1 MSEPEGAA
9 VPGLRS
15 RFVATREG
23 GASKRPQASELE
35 ILWRAAQAGVVFW
48 LEDDRLA
55 YRAPRLAMTDELR
68 DEIISHKAELIAV
81 LRKNQLEVPLPAPAG
96 VREGPLASGQERLW
110 LIDRR
115 IGPSPLYNIHFRL
128 RWRGVLDRQALAL
141 AIGDTVDRHPALR
154 TVFSES
160 AGAVVAIVCEPGTP
174 ELVHHDLRGL
184 DPASRASAAEE
195 FIAGHQRAPFD
206 LERGPLIRTA
216 VLTLADDDH
225 IVLVTQHHIIT
236 DGWSL
241 RIFLADLGRCY
252 LARYRGG
259 PVLDPAPRFTFAD
272 FVGWELRRRDEE
284 PYRKRLS
291 WWKEHLAG
299 LSPLNADR
307 PVRLPE
313 RRGEDHNGPGYSAAG
328 YSGAVL
334 DFSVPAAL
342 ATRLAD
348 LARAQGC
355 TLYTLLLTAWSIL
368 LYRHT
373 RQADFAIGTVTSG
386 RDRVEFSDVLGF
398 FANTLLFRCD
408 LSGNPTVPEAIA
420 RIRAETES
428 VFEHEVPFAD
438 IVMAAGAAAGG
449 PGQSNAAA
457 GGPGQSN
464 TVPDTGLTPLI
475 QAAFMFPNFAV
486 PDFLGPEDATRI
498 DASVTVDA
506 RIDGSVEGTTKF
518 DLMLTMQE
526 SDGNLSGCLEY
537 ATARYS
543 EAEAALMTEHFIV
556 LLESIAQNPRLTIS
570 RLKIM
575 SARERRQLLVEWNE
589 KERSA

>member
-1 MSEPEGAA
+1 MTTTSD
-9 VPGLRS
+9 L
-15 RFVATREG
+15 
-23 GASKRPQASELE
+23 
-35 ILWRAAQAGVVFW
+35 LWRAAQAGVVFW

-68 DEIISHKAELIAV
+68 AEIIGHKAELIAV
-81 LRKNQLEVPLPAPAG
+81 LRKNHLEVPLPAAAESKEMG
-96 VREGPLASGQERLW
+96 GRGPLASGQERLW

-128 RWRGVLDRQALAL
+128 RWQGVLDREALAL
-141 AIGDTVDRHPALR
+141 AIGDTVDRHPSLR

-160 AGAVVAIVCEPGTP
+160 AGAVVAIISADGTP
-174 ELVHHDLRGL
+174 ELVHHDLRDL
-184 DPASRASAAEE
+184 DLAARTSAAEE

-216 VLTLADDDH
+216 VLTLADEDH

-241 RIFLADLGRCY
+241 RIFLAELGRCY
-252 LARYRGG
+252 LARYRGR
-259 PVLDPAPRFTFAD
+259 PVLHPVPRFTYGDFAD
-272 FVGWELRRRDEE
+272 WELRRRERE
-284 PYRKRLS
+284 SYRKRLS
-291 WWKEHLAG
+291 WWREHLAG
-299 LSPLNADR
+299 LSPLTADR
-307 PVRLPE
+307 PARLPA
-313 RRGEDHNGPGYSAAG
+313 GNNAAD

-355 TLYTLLLTAWSIL
+355 TLYTLLLTVWSIL

-386 RDRVEFSDVLGF
+386 RDRAEFSDILGF
-398 FANTLLFRCD
+398 FANTLVFRCD
-408 LSGNPTVPEAIA
+408 LSGNPSVPEAIA

-428 VFEHEVPFAD
+428 VFEHEVSFAD
-438 IVMAAGAAAGG
+438 IVMAVGAGG
-449 PGQSNAAA
+449 PGQSNA
-457 GGPGQSN
+457 
-464 TVPDTGLTPLI
+464 VPDTGLTPLI
-475 QAAFMFPNFAV
+475 QAAFMFPNFGM
-486 PDFLGPEDATRI
+486 PDFLSPEDATVVN
-498 DASVTVDA
+498 ASVTVDA

-526 SDGNLSGCLEY
+526 SEGTLSGCLEY
-537 ATARYS
+537 ATARFS
-543 EAEAALMTEHFIV
+543 PAAAALMTEHFIV
-556 LLESIAQNPRLTIS
+556 LLESIAQNPYLTIS
-570 RLKIM
+570 RLQIM
-575 SARERRQLLVEWNE
+575 SPQERRQLLVEWNE
-589 KERSA
+589 KEHSS

>member
-1 MSEPEGAA
+1 MSTSD
-9 VPGLRS
+9 L
-15 RFVATREG
+15 
-23 GASKRPQASELE
+23 
-35 ILWRAAQAGVVFW
+35 LWRAAQAGVVFW

-68 DEIISHKAELIAV
+68 AEIISHKAELIAV
-81 LRKNQLEVPLPAPAG
+81 LRKNRLEVPLPAPAG
-96 VREGPLASGQERLW
+96 SRETGGKGPLASGQERLW

-128 RWRGVLDRQALAL
+128 RWQGFLDREALAL
-141 AIGDTVDRHPALR
+141 AIGDTVDRHPSLR

-160 AGAVVAIVCEPGTP
+160 AGAVVAIVSAGGTP

-184 DPASRASAAEE
+184 DLAARTNAAEE
-195 FIAGHQRAPFD
+195 SIAGHQRAPFD

-225 IVLVTQHHIIT
+225 IVLVTQHHIVT

-241 RIFLADLGRCY
+241 RIFLGELGRCY
-252 LARYRGG
+252 LARYRGR
-259 PVLDPAPRFTFAD
+259 PVLHPVPRFTYGD
-272 FVGWELRRRDEE
+272 FVDWELRRREQE
-284 PYRKRLS
+284 SYRKRLS
-291 WWKEHLAG
+291 WWREHLAG
-299 LSPLNADR
+299 LSPLTADR
-307 PVRLPE
+307 PPRLPA
-313 RRGEDHNGPGYSAAG
+313 DNNAAD

-342 ATRLAD
+342 ATRLTD

-386 RDRVEFSDVLGF
+386 RDRAEFSDILGF

-408 LSGNPTVPEAIA
+408 LSGNPSVPEAIA

-438 IVMAAGAAAGG
+438 IVMAVGAGN
-449 PGQSNAAA
+449 PGQS
-457 GGPGQSN
+457 G
-464 TVPDTGLTPLI
+464 TVSDAGLTPLI
-475 QAAFMFPNFAV
+475 QAAFMFPNFGL
-486 PDFLGPEDATRI
+486 PDFLGPEDATVVN
-498 DASVTVDA
+498 ASVTVDA

-526 SDGNLSGCLEY
+526 SEATLSGCLEY
-537 ATARYS
+537 ATARFS
-543 EAEAALMTEHFIV
+543 PAAAALMAEHFIV
-556 LLESIAQNPRLTIS
+556 LLESIVQNPNLTIS

-575 SARERRQLLVEWNE
+575 SPQERRQLLVEWNE
-589 KERSA
+589 KEHSA

>member
-9 VPGLRS
+9 APGLRS

-23 GASKRPQASELE
+23 AASKRPQASELE
-35 ILWRAAQAGVVFW
+35 ILWRAAQAGIVFW

-55 YRAPRLAMTDELR
+55 YRAPRLAMTDEFR

-81 LRKNQLEVPLPAPAG
+81 LRENHLQVPLPAPGGARQTG
-96 VREGPLASGQERLW
+96 GKGPLASGQQRLW

-128 RWRGVLDRQALAL
+128 RWRGVLDREALAL
-141 AIGDTVDRHPALR
+141 AVGDTVDRHPSLR

-160 AGAVVAIVCEPGTP
+160 AGSVVAIVSARGAP

-184 DPASRASAAEE
+184 DPAARTRAAEE
-195 FIAGHQRAPFD
+195 FIAAHQRAPFD

-225 IVLVTQHHIIT
+225 VVLVTQHHIVT

-252 LARYRGG
+252 LARYRGR
-259 PVLDPAPRFTFAD
+259 PVLDPAPRFSYAD
-272 FVGWELRRRDEE
+272 FVDWEIRRRDEE
-284 PYRKRLS
+284 PYRERLS

-299 LSPLNADR
+299 LSPLNADQ
-307 PVRLPE
+307 PSRLHAD
-313 RRGEDHNGPGYSAAG
+313 RTATDHGAAD
-328 YSGAVL
+328 YNGAVL
-334 DFSVPAAL
+334 DFSVPATL

-348 LARAQGC
+348 LAQAQGC

-386 RDRVEFSDVLGF
+386 RDRAEFSDILGF

-408 LSGNPTVPEAIA
+408 LSGNPSVPEAIW

-428 VFEHEVPFAD
+428 VFEHEIPFAD
-438 IVMAAGAAAGG
+438 IVMAVGAGG
-449 PGQSNAAA
+449 PGQS
-457 GGPGQSN
+457 G

-475 QAAFMFPNFAV
+475 QAAFMFPNFGI
-486 PDFLGPEDATRI
+486 PDFLGPEDAAQI
-498 DASVTVDA
+498 NASVTVDA

-526 SDGNLSGCLEY
+526 SEGSLGGCLEY
-537 ATARYS
+537 ATARFS
-543 EAEAALMTEHFIV
+543 PAATTLMAEHFIV
-556 LLESIAQNPRLTIS
+556 LLESIAQNPSLPIS

-575 SARERRQLLVEWNE
+575 SPQERRQLLVEWNE
-589 KERSA
+589 KEHCG